1 MERGLVG
8 DGAVTTSRYEE
19 KIDRIRA
26 GQYRAGDFILAD
38 AKDADLSGGIPAT
51 GQRRGGN
58 GVRAGSRSRR
68 EFLAEM
74 RALIDQDVVD
84 IMLASTSNIEVLH
97 EDGAFNGSR
106 VLPAFRGNDA
116 TDMWVAIRGGT
127 YRETP
132 SLPFSSTDLALAKAD
147 LCLYS
152 VTFNRDAERDV
163 ATLEA
168 YAGFRQRALQAGKA
182 HFLEVF
188 NPNVL
193 TGFTPVE
200 TGQYVNDCIART
212 LAGLTRAERPQF
224 LKVAY
229 NGPAALEELASHDSS
244 VVVGVLGGGSGTHR
258 DTFELVRQSE
268 KYGAR
273 IALFGRKINMAES
286 QTTFMRWLRAVAD
299 LAVTPVE
306 AVKGYHAD
314 LAEMGLTPDRSI
326 DDDLRITEEVLTQA
340 A

>member
-1 MERGLVG
+1 
-8 DGAVTTSRYEE
+8 
-19 KIDRIRA
+19 
-26 GQYRAGDFILAD
+26 
-38 AKDADLSGGIPAT
+38 
-51 GQRRGGN
+51 
-58 GVRAGSRSRR
+58 
-68 EFLAEM
+68 
-74 RALIDQDVVD
+74 
-84 IMLASTSNIEVLH
+84 
-97 EDGAFNGSR
+97 
-106 VLPAFRGNDA
+106 
-116 TDMWVAIRGGT
+116 
-127 YRETP
+127 
-132 SLPFSSTDLALAKAD
+132 
-147 LCLYS
+147 
-152 VTFNRDAERDV
+152 
-163 ATLEA
+163 
-168 YAGFRQRALQAGKA
+168 
-182 HFLEVF
+182 
-188 NPNVL
+188 
-193 TGFTPVE
+193 
-200 TGQYVNDCIART
+200 VNDCIART

-229 NGPAALEELASHDSS
+229 NGPAALEELASHDNS

-314 LAEMGLTPDRSI
+314 LAEMGLTPDRTI